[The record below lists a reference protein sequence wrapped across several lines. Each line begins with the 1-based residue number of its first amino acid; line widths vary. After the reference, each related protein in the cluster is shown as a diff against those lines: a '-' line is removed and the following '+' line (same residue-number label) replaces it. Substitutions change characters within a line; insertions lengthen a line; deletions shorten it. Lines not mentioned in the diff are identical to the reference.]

1 MFRPSQGPGLS
12 FWCASILGNVFSE
25 IVGMIELENAAER
38 LRDINSYDKIT
49 IIQFNP
55 TECNN
60 TEQSVDIGKL
70 ISESGNN
77 KRRVIML
84 ILQVS
89 YGDLIEQLI
98 STLLML
104 RAGPEAMIIFTFQDW
119 IKLLQHTPLS
129 Q

>member
-1 MFRPSQGPGLS
+1 
-12 FWCASILGNVFSE
+12 
-25 IVGMIELENAAER
+25 MIELENAAER